1 MSTPTTIPAD
11 LAARFIRL
19 CSGELADEVA
29 TALSC
34 SEVDSLAAMLRALG
48 QDDLAEVWIAAHAE
62 GDESGDAHYT
72 GAED

>member
-1 MSTPTTIPAD
+1 
-11 LAARFIRL
+11 
-19 CSGELADEVA
+19 
-29 TALSC
+29 
-34 SEVDSLAAMLRALG
+34 MLRALG